1 MRNELV
7 IGASIAAALAVLP
20 SLGLATDTASAAL
33 AGINTNET
41 PRVTAT
47 IDNRALTAV
56 ANTHLSLVAKTEPTQ
71 SVADSLPMNHMQL
84 VLKRSGL
91 RANALSKLIADQ
103 HDPSSAKFHQ
113 WLTPAQFGQTFG
125 VSDADIAAVSSWL
138 KSQGFTVNG
147 VYPNKM
153 QIDFSGTAGSVKR
166 AFHTQENRYT
176 INNAAHIANAGD
188 ISIPTALNDVVVGVA
203 GLNDIHPDPQH
214 TAPQV
219 AQFNPSTRLFTVPQQ
234 AGKTDFA
241 KSSLAKL
248 GPDAVPFSTGE
259 RGFAPYDLAKI
270 YGVDK
275 LQSNG
280 ITGKGITIAVVDVE
294 SMVPD
299 DWTNFVSQFN
309 LGSFGGTFS
318 QVQPQADGF
327 TNCVDPNIASPN
339 SDFTETVLD
348 AEWATAMAPGANI
361 VVATCD
367 SANSNNFYGGVFT
380 AATNLINGTSRPNII
395 SASYGFGEGS
405 TDAASKSAI
414 DLMWAQA
421 DAEGISVFVSSG
433 DSGANPSFNGGAING
448 AGIDANSLGTSPN
461 VTTVGGTDTADVLDG
476 TTKKYFSS
484 TVNDVYGSALSYVP
498 EIPWNQSCGNDVAAK
513 SLGFTD
519 SIAFCK
525 EAVVFDPLSIYT
537 TSEGGSGGPS
547 SVDAKPAW
555 QRSVK
560 GAAKDQSRDVPDVAL
575 FAGSY
580 GQHSAVILCTAAAPC
595 TPNFA
600 SPVVLEG
607 GTSLSA
613 PMFAGIQALMDQGLS
628 EAGLPA
634 SQGNAAPTLYAL
646 AAKEY
651 GGPTGAVP
659 ATLDGCSSD
668 NGTKGTAKC
677 VFHNVVRGGISTQ
690 CYQVNGAATPTPD
703 CYFYITNPEFLFG
716 PAQLGL
722 MSTDP
727 SKKYSTKTEA
737 FAAQPGWSFATGLGS
752 VDAGNLLAAWKSFVG
767 VK

>member
-1 MRNELV
+1 MKNELV

-20 SLGLATDTASAAL
+20 SLGLATDTTTAAL

-41 PRVTAT
+41 PRVTTT
-47 IDNRALTAV
+47 IDNRTLTAV
-56 ANTHLSLVAKTEPTQ
+56 ANTHLSLVAKAKPME

-84 VLKRSGL
+84 VLKRSTL

-153 QIDFSGTAGSVKR
+153 QIDFSGTAGTVKQ

-176 INNAAHIANAGD
+176 INNAVHIANAGD

-219 AQFNPSTRLFTVPQQ
+219 AQFNPSTRMFAVPQQ
-234 AGKTDFA
+234 AGKTNFA
-241 KSSLAKL
+241 KASLAKL
-248 GPDAVPFSTGE
+248 GPDAIPFTTGE

-275 LQSNG
+275 LQSSG
-280 ITGKGITIAVVDVE
+280 ITGKGITIAVVDLE
-294 SMVPD
+294 SMVPG

-367 SANSNNFYGGVFT
+367 SGNSNNFFGGVFT

-405 TDAASKSAI
+405 TDVASKTAI

-433 DSGANPSFNGGAING
+433 DSGANPSFNGGVING
-448 AGIDANSLGTSPN
+448 VGIDANSLGTSPN

-484 TVNDVYGSALSYVP
+484 TINDVYGSALSYVP

-525 EAVVFDPLSIYT
+525 EAVVFDPLSLYT

-580 GQHSAVILCTAAAPC
+580 GQHSAVILCTAADPC
-595 TPNFA
+595 APNFTT
-600 SPVVLEG
+600 PTVLEG

-634 SQGNAAPTLYAL
+634 NQGNAAPTLYAL

-659 ATLDGCSSD
+659 TTLDGCSSD

-690 CYQVNGAATPTPD
+690 CYQLNAAATPTPD
-703 CYFYITNPEFLFG
+703 CYFYITNPEFLLG
-716 PAQLGL
+716 PGQLGL

-727 SKKYSTKTEA
+727 SKKYSAKTEA

-752 VDAGNLLAAWKSFVG
+752 VDANNLLSAWKSFVG